1 MQTFRGLA
9 ASAGIAIGPALLYAP
24 QAVSPSRST
33 FGARDERR
41 RAGRSPRGPGR
52 RPERG
57 SRGPNGEAAQP
68 AREPTSPA
76 VELARADRAL
86 QEAHRQLEQI
96 YQKSVAEVG
105 EETAAIF
112 RAHQEFLTDPALIE
126 EVKGQIEQHMQSAE
140 AAVDAA
146 FETYA
151 RQLEELAD
159 DYYRERAVDLR
170 DVSRR
175 VCGILSGVQ
184 NQDTLANLT
193 APVIVV
199 ACALTPSDTAQMN
212 KKMVLGFCTATG
224 GLTSHTAIIARI
236 LGIPA
241 VVGIGEEVLE
251 VHSGETLIVNGHE
264 GRVLLDPDEATVAEY
279 SRQREAQAE
288 QQAREKQT
296 ALRPATTAD
305 GHHVEVVANIADATS
320 AETALGFGAEGVGLF
335 RTEYLFLHGQSV
347 PSEEEQYRDYRAVA
361 DVMGDRPLVIRTLDI
376 GGDKQLP
383 YLDIGLEMNP
393 FLGWRAIRLCLDNP
407 HIFEPQLRAIL
418 RASVDRNV
426 QIMFPMVATL
436 EEVRR
441 ARQVLERVEQQLALE
456 GVPFNPDTEI
466 GIMVEIPSAAVM
478 ADVLAREVDFFS
490 IGTNDLIQYTLACD
504 RVNEKVAYL
513 YDPLHPAVLRLIRGV
528 IEAAHHEGKWVGMC
542 GEMAGDL
549 EAIPLLLGLG
559 LDEFSMNAP
568 AIPAAK
574 ALIAALSVPQSQEI
588 ARIALTKGTA
598 AEVRD
603 YLRSLSLAR

>member
-383 YLDIGLEMNP
+383 YLDIGQEMNP